1 MRPPPLRAALGHGAR
16 EDRLLPNDWAVS
28 GLHPDPEA
36 DRAITERA
44 LLNRGSSEQEAERR
58 LRDRFEVKMLA
69 CELRTLSD
77 TLRDESI
84 KRVDLLKIDV
94 EKAELEVLAG
104 IEEGD
109 WPTIKQVVAELHLDP
124 AGRQQTVD
132 VLTGRGFEV
141 TVEQDPTMAGTPIH
155 MLYAVRGGSRA

>member
-1 MRPPPLRAALGHGAR
+1 
-16 EDRLLPNDWAVS
+16 
-28 GLHPDPEA
+28 
-36 DRAITERA
+36 
-44 LLNRGSSEQEAERR
+44 
-58 LRDRFEVKMLA
+58 MLA